1 MATKRGHNEGTVRF
15 IPERNVWEARFTYI
29 DTKTGDTKRKKFSAP
44 SQHKALAKGRKWKEE
59 LDQGLMVD
67 ADKITMEQWLD
78 IWIRDYVQSR
88 VKIKTREKYAHE
100 VKNYIK
106 SAFGRVPVKKMT
118 TPGVQKWVSEL
129 SATGGRKGK
138 GLSACTVRNA
148 RRTLIMA
155 LDDAVKAGVILKNV
169 AKNTKPPRLTKA
181 PINPLT
187 KEEADIFI
195 AAAKAAIDP
204 EDFKTEA
211 AYMAIFLALHSG
223 MRIGEVFGLK
233 KDCVNFKK
241 KTISVQR
248 ELIDTAHGMLLQ
260 EWAKTATSRRQIL
273 IPGFVMKELSAYLAR
288 QEDLIQTLGDK
299 YDDQGFIIANSFGKP
314 IHTSNFR
321 SRCFN
326 PIKQASQIEKEFTFH
341 DLRHTHATLLLQAG
355 VNAKV
360 IQERLGHESVTLT
373 LDTYSHLLPSMQET
387 AVNALEKIFTGHSNN
402 YKILI
407 KKVFSMDRETAVQSA
422 LASIQQEGIHLPDDV
437 LEIFE
442 KIKKGDMETD
452 QARALLYANI
462 NEWRKTNPEW
472 FWQGD
477 PVPDK
482 NDPYCYAGTHVL
494 INKLGI
500 VHPGVLSVV
509 EGFFSATRLIELY
522 LADNLKNISG

>member
-1 MATKRGHNEGTVRF
+1 MK
-15 IPERNVWEARFTYI
+15 
-29 DTKTGDTKRKKFSAP
+29 
-44 SQHKALAKGRKWKEE
+44 
-59 LDQGLMVD
+59 
-67 ADKITMEQWLD
+67 
-78 IWIRDYVQSR
+78 DYVKER
-88 VKIKTREKYAHE
+88 VKIKTYEKYAHE

-106 SAFGRVPVKKMT
+106 PNFKYIPVKKLT
-118 TPGVQKWVSEL
+118 AHGIQKWVSEL
-129 SATGGRKGK
+129 SATGGSKGQ
-138 GLSACTVRNA
+138 GLSSCTVRNA
-148 RRTLIMA
+148 RRTFIMS
-155 LDDAVKAGVILKNV
+155 LDDAVKAGVILRNV

-187 KEEADIFI
+187 KEEADVFI

-223 MRIGEVFGLK
+223 MRIGEIFGLK
-233 KDCVNFKK
+233 KDCANFKK

-248 ELIDTAHGMLLQ
+248 ELIDTTHGMVLQ

-273 IPGFVMKELSAYLAR
+273 MPEFAMNELSAYLVR
-288 QEDLIQTLGDK
+288 QEALIKTLGDK
-299 YDDQGFIIANSFGKP
+299 YDDQGFIIANSFGRP

-326 PIKQASQIEKEFTFH
+326 PIKQVSQIEKEFTFH

-387 AVNALEKIFTGHSNN
+387 AVNALERIFTSHSKDC
-402 YKILI
+402 KILI
-407 KKVFSMDRETAVQSA
+407 KKVFSMDRESAVQSA
-422 LASIQQEGIHLPDDV
+422 LASIQQEGICLPDDV

-442 KIKKGDMETD
+442 EIKKGNMEPD
-452 QARALLYANI
+452 QARALMYANI
-462 NEWRKTNPEW
+462 SEWRKANPEW
-472 FWQGD
+472 FCQGD
-477 PVPDK
+477 PVSDK
-482 NDPYCYAGTHVL
+482 DDSYCYAGTKVL

-500 VHPGVLSVV
+500 VHPEVLAVV
-509 EGFFSATRLIELY
+509 EGFFSVTRLVELY
-522 LADNLKNISG
+522 LAKNS